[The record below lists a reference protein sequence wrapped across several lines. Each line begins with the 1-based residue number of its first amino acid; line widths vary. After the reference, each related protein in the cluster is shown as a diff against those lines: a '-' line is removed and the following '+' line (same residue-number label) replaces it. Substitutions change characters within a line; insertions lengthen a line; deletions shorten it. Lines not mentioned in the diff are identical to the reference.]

1 MKTPLKYLLIVIMV
15 GFPLLSFVFPQP
27 ADASSPHEKK
37 QIAKASSFLKNPTF
51 QKSQA
56 ALKIFRKVLKENP
69 RSIPAHMGIVYVCL
83 YQYNTAK
90 KKDKMLLSKGIKH
103 TNIVLGYNPKF
114 VEAYKKKSY
123 LQFYQGHHKQAINT
137 IKIGMRQVP
146 QANELVKT
154 YLTLLI
160 KTEKIPEAEKICR
173 TKKVPKRNSAPLY
186 LDLGQVW
193 LDAGFPIQ
201 ARLCFS
207 RSLAA
212 EETAAAWAATASSF
226 VMEKN
231 WQKAAWFY
239 EWALK
244 ADPTYYD
251 LYYDLAACYNQ
262 SGHKKKA
269 IVWLAPYTKIFPDDI
284 RALMEL
290 AVLYEETGNN
300 TRARLTWMKVKSGA
314 KTADQKKVAQSRI
327 KKLKRKK
334 RKTK

>member
-27 ADASSPHEKK
+27 ANASSPHEKK
-37 QIAKASSFLKNPTF
+37 QIAKASSLLKNPSF

-90 KKDKMLLSKGIKH
+90 KKNRSLLSKGIKH
-103 TNIVLGYNPKF
+103 ADIVLGYNPKF
-114 VEAYKKKSY
+114 VDAYKKKSY
-123 LQFYQGHHKQAINT
+123 LQFYQGHQEQAITT
-137 IKIGMRQVP
+137 IKIGMHQIP
-146 QANELVKT
+146 KAKELVKT

-160 KTEKIPEAEKICR
+160 KTEKIPEAEKICHTR
-173 TKKVPKRNSAPLY
+173 KVPSKDSASLY
-186 LDLGQVW
+186 LDLGQIW
-193 LDAGFPIQ
+193 LDAGFPGQ

-207 RSLAA
+207 RSLSAK
-212 EETAAAWAATASSF
+212 ETPEAWAATASSF

-231 WQKAAWFY
+231 WQKAIWFY

-251 LYYDLAACYNQ
+251 LYYDLAACHNQ
-262 SGHKKKA
+262 LGHKKKA

-290 AVLYEETGNN
+290 AVLYEEVGDK
-300 TRARLTWMKVKSGA
+300 TRARLTWMKVKSRA
-314 KTADQKKVAQSRI
+314 KTADQKKVALSRI
-327 KKLKRKK
+327 KKLKRKRRSAK
-334 RKTK
+334 